1 MDLILIARRS
11 RHYAGTRYLKRG
23 INVHGKVA
31 NDVEVEQILQF
42 ENGADFKFTS
52 YVQMRGSI
60 PTFWAQ
66 ETSLTMPKPPITLSR
81 MDPDYL
87 ATQAHFADMMRR
99 YSSPIIVL
107 DLVKQH
113 ENRPRESLVGREFR
127 QAIEIVNENIPAP
140 YQVRYIALDHSKI
153 TSISKGKLSKA
164 KPVKSK
170 GFMGTMR
177 PGKTEKERAMA
188 AVGQEWAMMEKS
200 LTKTPSSTA
209 IGVTKGGGGG
219 ETPPG
224 QEPGSTTPKKLQPVA
239 GRSGTPVA
247 GSSSSASSATA
258 GGAAAAGF
266 ASLDEARKAIDAEH
280 SMATYQFTPS
290 AHHAHALPGGY
301 DDIAQINAI
310 ESRIDLLKELE
321 DVATLTLS
329 ETAFFCKY
337 VPLRSFFP
345 LLCVPSVSNPR
356 PCTPCPALASRIFLS
371 FCVARRNS
379 HRNWS
384 TSFPNVRWNSP
395 SARVCCSNRASCVRI
410 ASIVWIVRTVV
421 NSPWPCVSWP
431 MPFAPWACPRII
443 RWTSRRTRCCNR

>member
-177 PGKTEKERAMA
+177 PVKTEKERAMA

-200 LTKTPSSTA
+200 LTKTPSSTTA
-209 IGVTKGGGGG
+209 GVAKGGGDATTSQESGG
-219 ETPPG
+219 
-224 QEPGSTTPKKLQPVA
+224 TTPKKLHPVA

-247 GSSSSASSATA
+247 GSSAATA
-258 GGAAAAGF
+258 TGASGF

-337 VPLRSFFP
+337 VH
-345 LLCVPSVSNPR
+345 
-356 PCTPCPALASRIFLS
+356 TP
-371 FCVARRNS
+371 
-379 HRNWS
+379 
-384 TSFPNVRWNSP
+384 
-395 SARVCCSNRASCVRI
+395 
-410 ASIVWIVRTVV
+410 
-421 NSPWPCVSWP
+421 
-431 MPFAPWACPRII
+431 
-443 RWTSRRTRCCNR
+443 

>member
-177 PGKTEKERAMA
+177 PAKTEKERAMA

-200 LTKTPSSTA
+200 LTKTPSSTT
-209 IGVTKGGGGG
+209 IGGAKGGGSGGGAGG
-219 ETPPG
+219 ETPPV
-224 QEPGSTTPKKLQPVA
+224 QESGSTTPKKLQSA
-239 GRSGTPVA
+239 TGRSATPVA
-247 GSSSSASSATA
+247 GSSSSTAT
-258 GGAAAAGF
+258 GGGAAAAAGF

-280 SMATYQFTPS
+280 SCFSHPPPS
-290 AHHAHALPGGY
+290 LPLTICPSSLP
-301 DDIAQINAI
+301 IARHN
-310 ESRIDLLKELE
+310 SHLNW
-321 DVATLTLS
+321 S
-329 ETAFFCKY
+329 M
-337 VPLRSFFP
+337 S
-345 LLCVPSVSNPR
+345 
-356 PCTPCPALASRIFLS
+356 FLS
-371 FCVARRNS
+371 V
-379 HRNWS
+379 
-384 TSFPNVRWNSP
+384 PWNSP
-395 SARVCCSNRASCVRI
+395 NVLV
-410 ASIVWIVRTVV
+410 
-421 NSPWPCVSWP
+421 
-431 MPFAPWACPRII
+431 
-443 RWTSRRTRCCNR
+443 